1 MAMNLQQRGSRYGF
15 GVHFA
20 AGAAGVLVLAAGL
33 TERLAPS
40 IEIWLSAALIV
51 VVLLHARMGFAFS
64 RAQAE
69 LEMLRKLAK
78 RVKEDPARSFKKA
91 MPRLKLDTVEEIS
104 EEDVAILDKV
114 KESIE
119 SDRVDL
125 YLQPIV
131 SLPQRKSRFFE
142 AYSRLHEE
150 GGRIL
155 KPAYYL
161 DAAERANR
169 IGVIDNM
176 ILLRCIQALREK
188 SKDNPR
194 MTVFCNLSPATLYD
208 SEFFADFTDYLEAN
222 SDLTSKLIF
231 EFTYPAVQ
239 MMHPKVEENLK
250 SIADKGFV
258 FSVDHVHTLDIDI
271 ETLRNKN
278 FGYVKIASSILLA
291 AGAGGEA
298 QAAKLATFRKRLADA
313 GIDLIAEKIER
324 EEDMPA
330 IAALGLDYGEGNLFG
345 IPRPAG
351 FYLDADEKKATAQPE
366 GTKREVA

>member
-1 MAMNLQQRGSRYGF
+1 MNLQQRGSRYGF

-20 AGAAGVLVLAAGL
+20 AGAAGVLVLAAGIS
-33 TERLAPS
+33 EGLAPS
-40 IEIWLSAALIV
+40 MEIWLSAALIV
-51 VVLLHARMGFAFS
+51 VVLLHARLGFAFG

-78 RVKEDPARSFKKA
+78 RVKDDPARSLKKA
-91 MPRLKLDTVEEIS
+91 MPRLKVS
-104 EEDVAILDKV
+104 EEGDVGPDDVAVLDKV
-114 KESIE
+114 KEAIE
-119 SDRVDL
+119 ADRVDL

-131 SLPQRKSRFFE
+131 SLPQRKPRFFE
-142 AYSRLHEE
+142 AYSRLHDES
-150 GGRIL
+150 GRIL

-176 ILLRCIQALREK
+176 ILLRCIQALREQ

-194 MTVFCNLSPATLYD
+194 LTVFCNLSPATLYD
-208 SEFFADFTDYLEAN
+208 SDFFADFTDYLEAN
-222 SDLTSKLIF
+222 NDLTSKLIF

-258 FSVDHVHTLDIDI
+258 FSVDHVHTLDVDL
-271 ETLRNKN
+271 EALKSRN

-291 AGAGGEA
+291 AGSGDEV
-298 QAAKLATFRKRLADA
+298 QTAKLATFRKRLADA

-330 IAALGLDYGEGNLFG
+330 IAALRLDYGEGNLFG
-345 IPRPAG
+345 APRPAT
-351 FYLDADEKKATAQPE
+351 FYLPE
-366 GTKREVA
+366 SPSVEAPVELAKVS